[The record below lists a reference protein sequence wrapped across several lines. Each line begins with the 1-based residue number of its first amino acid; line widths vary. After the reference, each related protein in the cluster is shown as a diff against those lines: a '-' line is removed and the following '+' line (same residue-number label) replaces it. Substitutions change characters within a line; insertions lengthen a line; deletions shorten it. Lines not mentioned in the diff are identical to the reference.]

1 MVFMRLRTKDLYK
14 NSYTKTM
21 EVQLGIIA
29 ILSSPSSFAE
39 NGEMDRIRSVIAS
52 GSGIFHYEVEKHKDI
67 AEALTRFQQA
77 DVEAIVILGDQ
88 ALTSAI
94 FEHIIEKEMLKDRD
108 IPLAILPA
116 GDNNIVA
123 GNLGATQTEP
133 HLALK
138 TLLEHHQKG
147 DLLTRV
153 TDYPLIK
160 LEGVRGIGYLYGLF
174 FCAGDIIKQ
183 KRVFQRK
190 ISARGFLYRMGTG
203 LNVITLVQKAYR
215 NAMRKFSLD
224 EAIRINRNQR
234 GAVVGHY
241 FMVLITTLDQAFWG
255 ISIGPEAKSGG
266 QSVDPLGRRQ
276 DKAHFISV
284 ENTLQAVLETGKLML
299 RGNYNGIEHAGN
311 IIADIQHARIV
322 LETPFVL
329 DGSYYETDEAGELFV
344 TVTDRLKFIRLS

>member
-1 MVFMRLRTKDLYK
+1 
-14 NSYTKTM
+14 
-21 EVQLGIIA
+21 
-29 ILSSPSSFAE
+29 
-39 NGEMDRIRSVIAS
+39 MDRIRAVIAN

-77 DVEAIVILGDQ
+77 EVEAIVIVGDR

-94 FEHIIEKEMLKDRD
+94 FEHIIEKEMLKKMD

-123 GNLGATQTEP
+123 GNLGANQTEP

-138 TLLEHHQKG
+138 TLLAHHQKG

-153 TDYPLIK
+153 TEYPLIK

-174 FCAGDIIKQ
+174 FCAGDIIKR
-183 KRVFQRK
+183 KRVFQGK
-190 ISARGFLYRMGTG
+190 ISARGFLYRMRTG
-203 LNVITLVQKAYR
+203 LNVIALIQKAYR
-215 NAMRKFSLD
+215 SALGKFSLD

-234 GAVVGHY
+234 GAVVGHF

-255 ISIGPEAKSGG
+255 ISIGPKGG
-266 QSVDPLGRRQ
+266 TEHTLGHRQ

-284 ENTLQAVLETGKLML
+284 ENTPQAVLETGKLML
-299 RGNYNGIEHAGN
+299 RGNYDGIDHAGN
-311 IIADIQHARIV
+311 IIAEIQHARIV

-329 DGSYYETDEAGELFV
+329 DGSYYEADEAGELFV
-344 TVTDRLKFIRLS
+344 TVTERLKFIRLS